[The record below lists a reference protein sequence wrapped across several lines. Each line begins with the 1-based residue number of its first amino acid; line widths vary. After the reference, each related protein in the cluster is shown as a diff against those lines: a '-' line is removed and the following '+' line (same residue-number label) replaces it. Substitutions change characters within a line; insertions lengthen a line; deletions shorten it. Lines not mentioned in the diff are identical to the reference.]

1 MDVLQQ
7 QRLHGTTVSN
17 GSTRPAAESTS
28 RSVGHPAGTGPDNG
42 DVNDPN
48 EGSPDTALRRDI
60 RQVTSILGETLARV
74 EGERLLE
81 LVETVR
87 AHAKSDRLEE
97 LAEPDLATTTR
108 LALAF
113 TAYFHLANVTE
124 QVHRSAGIHPGGWVA
139 QALERITDAGVD
151 AETLADELRHVTV
164 RPVFTAHP
172 TEVARR
178 STLDKLRRVAALL
191 DEPDSPRRTRRLA
204 EAIEL
209 LWQTDEIRVEPP
221 EPVDEAR
228 NGVYYLEGLASAAVP
243 DVLEM
248 LRDQVADL
256 GVALPVDTRLLRFG
270 SWIGG
275 DRDGNPNVTPATTHE
290 VLTLQAVHGLRLL
303 QSMVDGARRTL
314 SVSER
319 VSEVAPGITDRIA
332 TMLPALPEVESRYRR
347 LNAEEPYRLFLT
359 CVHVRLR
366 LTERR
371 VTTGGRHQPGR
382 DYRDD
387 TELLDDLLLLHR
399 SVLEHQGPL
408 VAGGELERLV
418 RTVAATGLTLAT
430 LDVRE
435 HADKHHHAVGQ
446 LLDRL
451 SGSPG
456 AELDVPYADLDPKA
470 RVDVLSR
477 ELAGRRPLSTHPLPL
492 DEEGAA
498 TAETFATIRR
508 ALDALGP
515 RTIESYIVSMTRG
528 ADDVFAAVVLA
539 REAGLVDIPGGL
551 ARIGFVPLLETV
563 DELERTEQILDDL
576 FADESYRM
584 LVAARGDA
592 QEVMLGYSDSNKA
605 GGITTSQWQIHQA
618 QRRARDVA
626 RRHGVR
632 LTFFHGRGGSVGRG
646 GGPTYDAIM
655 ALPFG
660 TVEGEVKFTEQGVVI
675 SDKYALPVLARNN
688 LELMLAAT
696 IEASVLHKTER
707 RTPAQ
712 AERWDEAMDLVSDRA
727 HARYLGLVEQ
737 PALTDYFL
745 ASTPVDL
752 LGALHIGSR
761 PARRPDSGGGLEHL
775 RAIPWV
781 FGWTQSRQ
789 IVPGWYGVGSGLAA
803 ADGDLEVL
811 QEMYRS
817 WPFFRTFL
825 DNVSM
830 TLVKTDLDIAA
841 RYVEELAPAEV
852 HHVLD
857 DLRAE
862 HALTVEQVLAVTGD
876 DALLD
881 RDPVLRTTLEI
892 RDNYLEPLHHLQI
905 QLLARHRRGEDDPEL
920 ERALLLTINGIAAG
934 MRNTG

>member
-1 MDVLQQ
+1 V
-7 QRLHGTTVSN
+7 
-17 GSTRPAAESTS
+17 
-28 RSVGHPAGTGPDNG
+28 PDNA
-42 DVNDPN
+42 DVNDQI
-48 EGSPDTALRRDI
+48 EGSPDSALRRDI
-60 RQVTSILGETLARV
+60 RLVTSILGETLVRV

-81 LVETVR
+81 LVESVR
-87 AHAKSDRLEE
+87 AHAKRDRLEE
-97 LAEPDLATTTR
+97 LPELDVATTTR
-108 LALAF
+108 LARAF

-124 QVHRSAGIHPGGWVA
+124 QVHRSAGLRDDAARSEWVA
-139 QALERITDAGVD
+139 RALRRIVDAGVD
-151 AETLADELRHVTV
+151 GPALEAQLAHVTV
-164 RPVFTAHP
+164 HPVFTAHP

-178 STLDKLRRVAALL
+178 STLDKLRRVAGLL
-191 DEPDSPRRTRRLA
+191 EEPDGPQRTRRLA
-204 EAIEL
+204 EAVEL

-221 EPVDEAR
+221 EPIDEAR
-228 NGVYYLEGLASAAVP
+228 NGVYYLEGLAAAAVP
-243 DVLEM
+243 DVLEG
-248 LRDQVADL
+248 LRDELAVH
-256 GVALPVDTRLLRFG
+256 GVRLPIDARPLRFG

-275 DRDGNPNVTPATTHE
+275 DRDGNPNVTPETTRE
-290 VLTLQAVHGLRLL
+290 VLVLQAVHGIRML
-303 QSMVDGARRTL
+303 QMLVDGVRRSL

-319 VSEVAPGITDRIA
+319 VSQVAEEVRARTEALLPVLPEVAP
-332 TMLPALPEVESRYRR
+332 RYRR

-359 CVHVRLR
+359 CVHVRLG
-366 LTERR
+366 LTEQRI
-371 VTTGGRHQPGR
+371 VSGERHRAGR

-399 SVLEHQGPL
+399 SVLDHQGPL
-408 VAGGELERLV
+408 IAGGELERLV
-418 RTVAATGLTLAT
+418 RTVAAAGLTLAT

-435 HADKHHHAVGQ
+435 HAEKHHHAVGQ
-446 LLDRL
+446 LIDRL
-451 SGSPG
+451 GD
-456 AELDVPYADLDPKA
+456 LDVPYAELDPKA
-470 RVDVLSR
+470 RRDLLSR
-477 ELAGRRPLSTHPLPL
+477 ELAGRRPLSAHPLSL
-492 DEEGAA
+492 DEDGGR

-515 RTIESYIVSMTRG
+515 RTVESYIISMTKD
-528 ADDVFAAVVLA
+528 ADDVFAAAVLA
-539 REAGLVDIPGGL
+539 REAGLIDLTSGV

-563 DELERTEQILDDL
+563 DELERADQILEDL
-576 FADESYRM
+576 FADQSYRR
-584 LVAARGDA
+584 LLALRADA

-605 GGITTSQWQIHQA
+605 GGIATSQWQIQQA

-655 ALPFG
+655 ALPSG
-660 TVEGEVKFTEQGVVI
+660 TVDGDVKITEQGEVI

-696 IEASVLHKTER
+696 IEASVLHQTDR
-707 RTPAQ
+707 RSAAE
-712 AERWDEAMDLVSDRA
+712 AERWDEAMDLVSEHA
-727 HARYLGLVEQ
+727 HARYRELVGRPEV
-737 PALTDYFL
+737 TEYFL
-745 ASTPVDL
+745 AATPVDL

-761 PARRPDSGGGLEHL
+761 PARRPDAGGGLESL

-803 ADGDLEVL
+803 AGDRLEVL
-811 QEMYRS
+811 REMYRS

-841 RYVEELAPAEV
+841 RYVDALAPADV
-852 HHVLD
+852 RPVLD

-862 HALTVEQVLAVTGD
+862 YALTVAQVLAVTGD

-905 QLLARHRRGEDDPEL
+905 QLLARHRRGETDPEL

>member
-1 MDVLQQ
+1 VNDQI
-7 QRLHGTTVSN
+7 
-17 GSTRPAAESTS
+17 E
-28 RSVGHPAGTGPDNG
+28 GPD
-42 DVNDPN
+42 
-48 EGSPDTALRRDI
+48 SALRRDI
-60 RQVTSILGETLARV
+60 RQVTSILGETLVRV

-81 LVETVR
+81 LVESVR
-87 AHAKSDRLEE
+87 AHAKRDRLEE
-97 LAEPDLATTTR
+97 LPELDVATTTR
-108 LALAF
+108 LARAF

-124 QVHRSAGIHPGGWVA
+124 QVHRSAGLRSDGARSGWVA
-139 QALERITDAGVD
+139 QTLHRIVEAGVD
-151 AETLADELRHVTV
+151 GAALADELRHVTV
-164 RPVFTAHP
+164 HPVFTAHP

-191 DEPDSPRRTRRLA
+191 EEPDGPQRTRRLA
-204 EAIEL
+204 EAVEL
-209 LWQTDEIRVEPP
+209 LWQTDEIRIEPP
-221 EPVDEAR
+221 EPIDEAR
-228 NGVYYLEGLASAAVP
+228 NGVYYLEGLTSAAVP
-243 DVLEM
+243 DVLEG
-248 LRDQVADL
+248 LRDELSAL
-256 GVALPVDTRLLRFG
+256 GVPLPIDARPLRFG

-275 DRDGNPNVTPATTHE
+275 DRDGNPNVTPETTRE
-290 VLTLQAVHGLRLL
+290 VLVLQAVHGIRML
-303 QSMVDGARRTL
+303 QTMVDGVRRSL

-319 VSEVAPGITDRIA
+319 VSRVAPEVRDRTEALLPGLPEVAP
-332 TMLPALPEVESRYRR
+332 RYRR

-359 CVHVRLR
+359 CVHVRLQ
-366 LTERR
+366 LTEQRI
-371 VTTGGRHQPGR
+371 VAGGRHRAGR

-399 SVLEHQGPL
+399 SVLDHQGPL
-408 VAGGELERLV
+408 IAGGELERLV
-418 RTVAATGLTLAT
+418 RTVAAAGLTLAT

-435 HADKHHHAVGQ
+435 HAEKHHQAVGQ

-451 SGSPG
+451 G
-456 AELDVPYADLDPKA
+456 ELEVPYAELDPKA
-470 RVDVLSR
+470 RHDVLSR
-477 ELAGRRPLSTHPLPL
+477 ELAGRRPLSSHPLPL
-492 DEEGAA
+492 DDEGAR

-515 RTIESYIVSMTRG
+515 RTVESYIISMTKG

-539 REAGLVDIPGGL
+539 REAGLVDLTSGV

-563 DELERTEQILDDL
+563 DELERAEQILEDL
-576 FADESYRM
+576 FADASYRR
-584 LVAARGDA
+584 LLALRGDA

-605 GGITTSQWQIHQA
+605 GGIATSQWQIQQA
-618 QRRARDVA
+618 QRRTRDVA

-655 ALPFG
+655 ALPSG
-660 TVEGEVKFTEQGVVI
+660 TVDGEVKITEQGEVI
-675 SDKYALPVLARNN
+675 SDKYTLPVLARNN

-696 IEASVLHKTER
+696 LEASVLHKTDR
-707 RTPAQ
+707 RTAAE
-712 AERWDEAMDLVSDRA
+712 AERWDEAMDLVSEHA
-727 HARYLGLVEQ
+727 HARYRGLVER
-737 PALTDYFL
+737 PEVADYFL

-761 PARRPDSGGGLEHL
+761 PARRPDSGGGLESL

-803 ADGDLEVL
+803 ADDRREVL
-811 QEMYRS
+811 REMYRS

-841 RYVEELAPAEV
+841 RYVDALAPAEV
-852 HHVLD
+852 RAVLD

-862 HALTVEQVLAVTGD
+862 YDLTVAEVLAVTGD

-905 QLLARHRRGEDDPEL
+905 QLLARHRRGETDPEL

>member
-1 MDVLQQ
+1 M
-7 QRLHGTTVSN
+7 
-17 GSTRPAAESTS
+17 
-28 RSVGHPAGTGPDNG
+28 
-42 DVNDPN
+42 NDPI
-48 EGSPDTALRRDI
+48 ERSPDSALRRDI

-74 EGERLLE
+74 EGEHLLE

-87 AHAKSDRLEE
+87 AHAKRDRLEDLPE
-97 LAEPDLATTTR
+97 LDLATTTR
-108 LALAF
+108 LARAF

-124 QVHRSAGIHPGGWVA
+124 QVHRSAGLRQDRTPGGWIA
-139 QALERITDAGVD
+139 EALARIDDAGVP
-151 AETLADELRHVTV
+151 AETLSEAVRHVTV

-191 DEPDSPRRTRRLA
+191 DEPDSPKRTRRLA

-228 NGVYYLEGLASAAVP
+228 NGVYYLEGLAAAAVP
-243 DVLEM
+243 DVLEE
-248 LRDQVADL
+248 LRDQLAAR
-256 GVALPVDTRLLRFG
+256 GVSLPASTRPLRFG

-275 DRDGNPNVTPATTHE
+275 DRDGNPNVTPETTRE
-290 VLTLQAVHGLRLL
+290 VLTLQAVHGIRLL
-303 QSMVDGARRTL
+303 QRMVDGVRRSL

-319 VSEVAPGITDRIA
+319 VSEVSVEVRARTEALLPG
-332 TMLPALPEVESRYRR
+332 LPEVEPRYRR
-347 LNAEEPYRLFLT
+347 LNAEEPYRQFLT
-359 CVHVRLR
+359 CMHVRLQ

-371 VTTGGRHQPGR
+371 ITAGERHHPGR

-399 SVLEHQGPL
+399 SVLDHQGEL
-408 VAGGELERLV
+408 IAGGELERLV

-451 SGSPG
+451 GGVPG
-456 AELDVPYADLDPKA
+456 EVEVPYADLDPKA
-470 RVDVLSR
+470 RTDVLSR

-492 DEEGAA
+492 DEDGSR

-528 ADDVFAAVVLA
+528 ADDVFAAVILA
-539 REAGLVDIPGGL
+539 REAGLVDLAGGV

-563 DELERTEQILDDL
+563 EELERAEQILEDL
-576 FADESYRM
+576 FGDASYRR
-584 LVAARGDA
+584 LVSLRGDA

-605 GGITTSQWQIHQA
+605 GGITTSQWQIQQA

-655 ALPFG
+655 ALPSG
-660 TVEGEVKFTEQGVVI
+660 TVDGEVKITEQGEVI

-696 IEASVLHKTER
+696 LEASVLHRTDR
-707 RTPAQ
+707 RTPAEG
-712 AERWDEAMDLVSDRA
+712 ERWDEAMDLVSEHA
-727 HARYLGLVEQ
+727 HARYRRLVEQ

-745 ASTPVDL
+745 AATPVDL

-761 PARRPDSGGGLEHL
+761 PARRPDSGGGLDNL

-789 IVPGWYGVGSGLAA
+789 IVPGWYGVGTGLAA
-803 ADGDLEVL
+803 AGDRREVL
-811 QEMYRS
+811 REMYLS

-841 RYVEELAPAEV
+841 RYAEALAPAEV
-852 HHVLD
+852 LPVLG

-862 HALTVEQVLAVTGD
+862 YALTVDQVLAVTGD
-876 DALLD
+876 DHLLD
-881 RDPVLRTTLEI
+881 RNPVLRTTLEI

>member
-1 MDVLQQ
+1 
-7 QRLHGTTVSN
+7 
-17 GSTRPAAESTS
+17 
-28 RSVGHPAGTGPDNG
+28 
-42 DVNDPN
+42 VNDQI
-48 EGSPDTALRRDI
+48 GRSPDTALRRDI

-74 EGERLLE
+74 EGEHLLE
-81 LVETVR
+81 LVEAVR
-87 AHAKSDRLEE
+87 AHAKRDRIEDIPE
-97 LAEPDLATTTR
+97 LDLATTTR
-108 LALAF
+108 LARAF

-124 QVHRSAGIHPGGWVA
+124 QVHRSVGVRDGGSEPDAGSPGWVA
-139 QALERITDAGVD
+139 RALRRIEEAGIDDA
-151 AETLADELRHVTV
+151 ALADQLRHVTL

-178 STLDKLRRVAALL
+178 STLEKLRQVAALL
-191 DEPDSPRRTRRLA
+191 GESDGPRRTRRLT

-228 NGVYYLEGLASAAVP
+228 NGVYYLEGLASGAVP
-243 DVLEM
+243 DVLES
-248 LRDQVADL
+248 LRDELAGL
-256 GVALPVDTRLLRFG
+256 GVTLPADARLLRFG
-270 SWIGG
+270 SWMGG
-275 DRDGNPNVTPATTHE
+275 DRDGNPNVTPEVTRE
-290 VLTLQAVHGLRLL
+290 VLVLQTVHGLRLL
-303 QSMVDGARRTL
+303 QQKVDEVRRTL

-319 VSEVAPGITDRIA
+319 VSEVSPEVRARIEEL
-332 TMLPALPEVESRYRR
+332 LPQLPEVEPRYRR

-359 CVHVRLR
+359 CVHVRLQ

-371 VTTGGRHQPGR
+371 VRADERHRPGR

-399 SVLEHQGPL
+399 SVLEHQGAV

-418 RTVAATGLTLAT
+418 RTVTATGLTLAT

-435 HADKHHHAVGQ
+435 HAEKHQHAVGQ

-451 SGSPG
+451 G
-456 AELDVPYADLDPKA
+456 ELDVPYADLDPKA
-470 RVDVLSR
+470 RTEVLSA
-477 ELAGRRPLSTHPLPL
+477 ELAGRRPLAPHPLPL
-492 DEEGAA
+492 DEEGARTAA
-498 TAETFATIRR
+498 TFDTVRW

-515 RTIESYIVSMTRG
+515 RTIESYIISMTRG
-528 ADDVFAAVVLA
+528 AEDVFAAVVLA
-539 REAGLVDIPGGL
+539 REAGLVDLSAGV

-563 DELERTEQILDDL
+563 VELERTEQILEDL
-576 FADESYRM
+576 FGDPSYRR
-584 LVAARGDA
+584 LVELRGDT

-605 GGITTSQWQIHQA
+605 GGITTSQWQIQQA

-626 RRHGVR
+626 RRHGIR

-655 ALPFG
+655 ALPWG
-660 TVEGEVKFTEQGVVI
+660 TVDGEVKITEQGEVI

-696 IEASVLHKTER
+696 IEASVLHRTDR
-707 RTPAQ
+707 RTPEE
-712 AERWDEAMDLVSDRA
+712 AERWDDTMELVSQHA
-727 HARYLGLVEQ
+727 HARYRGLVER
-737 PALTDYFL
+737 PELTDYFL

-761 PARRPDSGGGLEHL
+761 PARRPDAGGGLENL

-789 IVPGWYGVGSGLAA
+789 IVPGWFGVGTGLAA
-803 ADGDLEVL
+803 AADRLDVV

-830 TLVKTDLDIAA
+830 TLVKTDLDIAE
-841 RYVEELAPAEV
+841 RYVDALAPAEV
-852 HHVLD
+852 RGVLD
-857 DLRAE
+857 DLRSE
-862 HALTVEQVLAVTGD
+862 HALAVEQVLAVTGD

-892 RDNYLEPLHHLQI
+892 RENYLEPLHHLQI
-905 QLLARHRRGEDDPEL
+905 QLLARHRRGEDDPDL

>member
-1 MDVLQQ
+1 V
-7 QRLHGTTVSN
+7 
-17 GSTRPAAESTS
+17 RPASAGVDNDE
-28 RSVGHPAGTGPDNG
+28 VDDHPAA
-42 DVNDPN
+42 
-48 EGSPDTALRRDI
+48 SPDSALRRDI
-60 RQVTSILGETLARV
+60 RRVTSILGETLARV
-74 EGERLLE
+74 EGPSLLE

-87 AHAKSDRLEE
+87 AHAKSDRLEDMAE
-97 LAEPDLATTTR
+97 LDLATTTR
-108 LALAF
+108 LVRAF

-124 QVHRSAGIHPGGWVA
+124 QVHRSVGPPGETVGSGPGLGGWIA
-139 QALERITDAGVD
+139 RALGRIVETGIDAS
-151 AETLADELRHVTV
+151 TLATEVAHVTV

-191 DEPDSPRRTRRLA
+191 EEPDGARRTRRLT
-204 EAIEL
+204 ETIEL

-228 NGVYYLEGLASAAVP
+228 NGVYYLEGLAAAAVP
-243 DVLEM
+243 DVLEE
-248 LRDQVADL
+248 LRDELAGL
-256 GVALPVDTRLLRFG
+256 GVALPVEARPLRFG

-303 QSMVDGARRTL
+303 QAKVDGVRRSL

-319 VSEVAPGITDRIA
+319 VSTVAPELRDR
-332 TMLPALPEVESRYRR
+332 TRVLLPGLPEVEPRYRR

-366 LTERR
+366 LTEQRI
-371 VTTGGRHQPGR
+371 VSGERHHPGR

-399 SVLEHQGPL
+399 SVLEHQGAL
-408 VAGGELERLV
+408 IAGGELERLV
-418 RTVAATGLTLAT
+418 RTVAVTGLALAT

-435 HADKHHHAVGQ
+435 HAEKHHHAVGQ

-451 SGSPG
+451 G
-456 AELDVPYADLDPKA
+456 ELDVPYAALDPA
-470 RVDVLSR
+470 DRADVLSR
-477 ELAGRRPLSTHPLPL
+477 ELAGARPLATHPLPL
-492 DEEGAA
+492 DDAGAS

-515 RTIESYIVSMTRG
+515 RTVESYIISMTRG
-528 ADDVFAAVVLA
+528 VDDVFAAVVLA
-539 REAGLVDIPGGL
+539 REAGLVDLPGGV

-563 DELERTEQILDDL
+563 AELERAEHILEEL
-576 FADESYRM
+576 FADPSYRR
-584 LVAARGDA
+584 LLALRGDT

-605 GGITTSQWQIHQA
+605 GGIATSQWQIQQA
-618 QRRARDVA
+618 QRRVRDVA

-655 ALPFG
+655 ALPSG
-660 TVEGEVKFTEQGVVI
+660 TVDGEVKITEQGEVI
-675 SDKYALPVLARNN
+675 SDKYALPLLARNN

-696 IEASVLHKTER
+696 IEASVLHKTDR
-707 RTPAQ
+707 RTPEQ
-712 AERWDEAMDLVSDRA
+712 AGRWDAVMDLVSEHA
-727 HARYLGLVEQ
+727 HARYRNLVEL
-737 PALTDYFL
+737 PRLADYFL

-761 PARRPDSGGGLEHL
+761 PARRPDAGGGLDDL

-803 ADGDLEVL
+803 AGDCRDAL

-817 WPFFRTFL
+817 WPFFRAVL

-841 RYVEELAPAEV
+841 RYVDALAPVEV
-852 HHVLD
+852 WPVLD
-857 DLRAE
+857 DIRAE

>member
-1 MDVLQQ
+1 M
-7 QRLHGTTVSN
+7 
-17 GSTRPAAESTS
+17 
-28 RSVGHPAGTGPDNG
+28 
-42 DVNDPN
+42 NDQIG
-48 EGSPDTALRRDI
+48 GSPDGALRRDI
-60 RQVTSILGETLARV
+60 RQVTSILGETVARV
-74 EGERLLE
+74 EGRELFD
-81 LVETVR
+81 LVESVR
-87 AHAKSDRLEE
+87 AHAKDDRISDLPA
-97 LAEPDLATTTR
+97 LDLTTTTR
-108 LALAF
+108 LARVF

-124 QVHRSAGIHPGGWVA
+124 QVHRGAGMRERGDRGAGLA
-139 QALERITDAGVD
+139 QTLRRIEAAGVD
-151 AETLADELRHVTV
+151 RDQLAERLRRVSV

-191 DEPDSPRRTRRLA
+191 EEPDTARRTRRL
-204 EAIEL
+204 EEIIEL

-221 EPVDEAR
+221 EPIDEAR
-228 NGVYYLEGLASAAVP
+228 NGVYYLEGLASGAIG
-243 DVLEM
+243 DVLE
-248 LRDQVADL
+248 LLGELLDDL
-256 GVALPVDTRLLRFG
+256 GVDLPLDARPLRFG

-275 DRDGNPNVTPATTHE
+275 DRDGNPNVTPETTRD

-303 QSMVDGARRTL
+303 QSMVNAARRNL

-319 VSEVAPGITDRIA
+319 ISQVSPEVRARTEELLPG
-332 TMLPALPEVESRYRR
+332 LPEVEPRYRR

-359 CVHVRLR
+359 CMHVRLG

-371 VTTGGRHQPGR
+371 ISSGERHRPGR

-387 TELLDDLLLLHR
+387 SELLDDLLRLHR
-399 SVLEHQGPL
+399 SVLDHQGPL
-408 VAGGELERLV
+408 IAGGDLERLV

-451 SGSPG
+451 ASEADRP
-456 AELDVPYADLDPKA
+456 AYADLDPDA
-470 RVDVLSR
+470 RAEVLAH
-477 ELAGRRPLSTHPLPL
+477 ELAGGRPLAPQPLPL
-492 DEEGAA
+492 DEDGRL
-498 TAETFATIRR
+498 TADTFATIRQ
-508 ALDALGP
+508 ALDTLGP
-515 RTIESYIVSMTRG
+515 RTIESYIISMTRG
-528 ADDVFAAVVLA
+528 ADDVLAAVVLA
-539 REAGLVDIPGGL
+539 REAGLVDLVGGV

-563 DELERTEQILDDL
+563 VELERTEQILDDL
-576 FADESYRM
+576 FSDPSYRR
-584 LVAARGDA
+584 LLALRGDA

-605 GGITTSQWQIHQA
+605 GGIATSQWQIRQA
-618 QRRARDVA
+618 QRRAREVA

-646 GGPTYDAIM
+646 GGPMYDAII
-655 ALPFG
+655 ALPSG
-660 TVEGEVKFTEQGVVI
+660 TIDGEVKITEQGEVI

-696 IEASVLHKTER
+696 LEASVLHRAAR
-707 RTPAQ
+707 RTGTEAR
-712 AERWDEAMDLVSDRA
+712 RWDDAMDVVSARSHTAYRALVD
-727 HARYLGLVEQ
+727 Q

-761 PARRPDSGGGLEHL
+761 PARRPDSGGGLENL

-803 ADGDLEVL
+803 ADGHREVL
-811 QEMYRS
+811 REMYRD
-817 WPFFRTFL
+817 WAFFRTFL

-841 RYVEELAPAEV
+841 RYVGALAPAEV
-852 HHVLD
+852 RSVLD
-857 DLRAE
+857 DIRAE
-862 HALTVEQVLAVTGD
+862 YDLTVEQVLAVTGD
-876 DALLD
+876 EALLD